1 MAQQIKSNGKSN
13 GTNLFLQ
20 EMVNKPLQV
29 GAIAP
34 SSRKL
39 AAVMA
44 ESLPFGFQGYVLELG
59 PGSGVVT
66 QALLN
71 RGLPPSRLI
80 AIEKSPRFAEHLRQ
94 KFPSAHILEGDAL
107 DLQAMIQR
115 RVPQAL
121 PFSYIFSGLPL
132 LNFEPTIALRLA
144 DILRKSLA
152 PDGRL
157 IQFSYSL
164 RPRRS
169 RSFFNFNYVDSTLV
183 WQNLPPARV
192 SVYAL

>member
-1 MAQQIKSNGKSN
+1 MAQLSKPN
-13 GTNLFLQ
+13 GTNLFIQ
-20 EMVNKPLQV
+20 EMVSSPRQV

-44 ESLPFGFQGYVLELG
+44 ESLPRDYQEYVLELG

-66 QALLN
+66 QALLD
-71 RGLPPSRLI
+71 RGLPPNRLI
-80 AIEKSPRFAEHLRQ
+80 AIEKSPRLAEHLRH

-107 DLQAMIQR
+107 EMQALIKNLA
-115 RVPQAL
+115 PHAL
-121 PFSYIFSGLPL
+121 PFTFIFSGLPL
-132 LNFEPTIALRLA
+132 LNFEPSTALRLA
-144 DILRKSLA
+144 DILRKSLK
-152 PDGRL
+152 PEGRL

-164 RPRRS
+164 RPKRS
-169 RSFFNFNYVDSTLV
+169 RSFFNFNYLDSTLV

-192 SVYAL
+192 SVYAP